1 MTTASSDGRQEQL
14 FDALAF
20 LTGHLRVASSRDEH
34 EVHVLQDELAR
45 ALTSDHLAATK
56 NRSFLVESSDLYFSH
71 RIALPKRTRL
81 AKVTE
86 RIGKALLSPS
96 CACSCAT
103 YRFAARS

>member
-1 MTTASSDGRQEQL
+1 MTTKSSDGRQEQL

-34 EVHVLQDELAR
+34 ELHALQDELAR

-56 NRSFLVESSDLYFSH
+56 NRSFLVESSDLYFSD
-71 RIALPKRTRL
+71 RIALPQRTRL

-86 RIGKALLSPS
+86 RIGKGSPEPEL
-96 CACSCAT
+96 
-103 YRFAARS
+103 RVFVRS